1 MSNDKNTLALIKKD
15 VVDVVG
21 KKVQEFVSRGELHL
35 PPNYS
40 VENAMKSAWL
50 IRRTNGEWT
59 HYCPECQEGMK
70 C

>member
-1 MSNDKNTLALIKKD
+1 MSNNNLALVKKD

-50 IRRTNGEWT
+50 VLQNTVDKDKRPVLQVCT
-59 HYCPECQEGMK
+59 
-70 C
+70 